1 MNDEYEQQ
9 ANSNANSLNEINN
22 RRLSAIKLKLQ
33 ELTREKAKYNDE
45 KLKQDAEFLRNEIGL
60 LNTAIVDISKEIIAQ
75 INIRKTLN
83 AKMQIFRSNS
93 RLHYTNLEAAL
104 RDKKRYEK
112 ELEKSNKSDD
122 YRKLVQN
129 KIESIVNAVPHFE
142 EQDKYIQQ
150 LEKAENTQVAA
161 QNKRDKLAKN
171 LNSISHKQAD
181 IKQLLIDSGTK
192 LPKLETDIAN
202 LRLERE
208 HILTLIGK
216 KKKCHRS
223 STIQHNVIDS
233 PTSLFPLLEQD
244 TSEYEK
250 QSCNEQLEK
259 IHYLLTYFHEK
270 MSEHNLST
278 NDILCSTA
286 TSELI
291 SPLYQPLTPFEEQTI
306 LSSYMDEKDNQNN
319 TSIKTTKINE
329 QSIVIAMKL
338 PRNFIPLDLKS
349 TITNEIIHSPYY
361 QQTEIEY
368 KKELPSD
375 IVNKYAG
382 VARNKQQQ
390 QQQQQLAHGK
400 KHKKN
405 KKNFVM
411 THSSQMIV
419 LYNDIR
425 TSTGSSDTLPSMPMY
440 EYELAPTIKALQ
452 IVKQSV
458 ESYLNELSKR
468 SQDDL
473 SVGMPDDDDDDD
485 VQDSALD
492 TFSEGSSFIE
502 VNHISKDSASYI
514 TPSSINMCQARSSS
528 SSDDKK
534 TIVSSSSPPSSH
546 NSHRKIEN
554 QAASVVPLTTVE
566 ELPSHISLLT
576 MQIAQIERQISDEG
590 YRSVRNENQQQTTIT
605 NTNNLPLLTRSQTYD
620 STEKVDKWLSSTKKP
635 STTSMSNEIMQ
646 LDNNINFQ
654 ATDTDDDETEDL
666 NTSTMLRC

>member
-1 MNDEYEQQ
+1 
-9 ANSNANSLNEINN
+9 
-22 RRLSAIKLKLQ
+22 RR
-33 ELTREKAKYNDE
+33 
-45 KLKQDAEFLRNEIGL
+45 
-60 LNTAIVDISKEIIAQ
+60 
-75 INIRKTLN
+75 
-83 AKMQIFRSNS
+83 
-93 RLHYTNLEAAL
+93 
-104 RDKKRYEK
+104 
-112 ELEKSNKSDD
+112 
-122 YRKLVQN
+122 
-129 KIESIVNAVPHFE
+129 

-161 QNKRDKLAKN
+161 QNKRDKLARN

-181 IKQLLIDSGTK
+181 IKQLLNDSGTK

-216 KKKCHRS
+216 KNKRHRS

-233 PTSLFPLLEQD
+233 PTSLFPLLEQN
-244 TSEYEK
+244 TIEYEK
-250 QSCNEQLEK
+250 QSYNEQLEK
-259 IHYLLTYFHEK
+259 IHCLLTYFHEK

-306 LSSYMDEKDNQNN
+306 LSSYMDEQDNQNN
-319 TSIKTTKINE
+319 ASIRTTKTNE

-361 QQTEIEY
+361 QQTETEY

-390 QQQQQLAHGK
+390 QQQLTHGK

-473 SVGMPDDDDDDD
+473 SVGIHEEYSGIPDDDDD

-502 VNHISKDSASYI
+502 VNHTSKDSTLYI
-514 TPSSINMCQARSSS
+514 IPSSINICQARSSS

-546 NSHRKIEN
+546 NSHMKIEN
-554 QAASVVPLTTVE
+554 QTSSVVPLTTVE

-635 STTSMSNEIMQ
+635 STTSMNNEMIH